1 MKQAEILDLS
11 LTEVSDLLQRGDVSA
26 VQVTEAAIAR
36 ARSVGPALNCF
47 ASLEAEG
54 ALIQAEMAD
63 SERRRG
69 TPGGPLRGVPLAH
82 KDVFYRSGKVVASG
96 SKIRK
101 DFVPDNTATVLQRL
115 AAAGAVNLGSLHMAE
130 FAFSPTGYNEHYGHA
145 HNPWNLPHVPGGS
158 SSGSG
163 AAVAAR
169 IVFGSLGTDTGGSL
183 RHPAAM
189 CGLTGLKPT
198 LTRVS
203 RAGVMPLSHSLDCV
217 GPVAR
222 TARDCARLLDVIAGA
237 DPADA
242 TSSPQPVPRHE
253 AALDGNVRKL
263 RIGIPRSYYYDP
275 VTPEI
280 RRHLEASLDV
290 LRDLGAEV
298 VEVDIPDMD
307 LINSLAHVLMAVE
320 AATIHRRWL
329 QTRRDDY
336 ADQVRSRIEPG
347 LFYPATRYCEALDM
361 RASLCKEFID
371 AALHGVDALHIP
383 AIPVPVPT
391 IASTTR
397 GNPADVARVIGV
409 IGHCTRGINY
419 LGLPAVAVP
428 AGFDTQGLPVAFQL
442 VGRPFSEARLLQIAD
457 AYQRPTDWHR
467 RSPDLSAITSPLLG
481 KEI

>member
-1 MKQAEILDLS
+1 MKEVEILDLS
-11 LTEVSDLLQRGDVSA
+11 LTEISDLLERGDVSA
-26 VQVTEAAIAR
+26 VQVTEAAVAR

-54 ALIQAEMAD
+54 ALIEGEKAD

-69 TPGGPLRGVPLAH
+69 TPGGSLRGVPLAH

-101 DFVPDNTATVLQRL
+101 NFVPENTATVLERL

-145 HNPWNLPHVPGGS
+145 HNPWSLPHVPGGS

-217 GPVAR
+217 GPLAR

-237 DPADA
+237 DPADG
-242 TSSPQPVPRHE
+242 TSSPQRVPRHE

-280 RRHLEASLDV
+280 KRHLEDSLGV
-290 LRDLGAEV
+290 FREMGAEV

-371 AALHGVDALHIP
+371 TALRGVDALHIP

-391 IASTTR
+391 IESTTR

-442 VGRPFSEARLLQIAD
+442 VGRPFSEAKLLRMAD
-457 AYQRPTDWHR
+457 AYQRSTEWHR
-467 RSPDLSAITSPLLG
+467 RSPDLSAIT
-481 KEI
+481 K